1 LFVLS
6 TTVTSNVIVPEL
18 HGVPEIVAVIAVV
31 DDVVVRHIAGRVGLL
46 GAYPEIVRLYGE
58 TPPVNEIVT

>member
-1 LFVLS
+1 MLS

-31 DDVVVRHIAGRVGLL
+31 EEVVARHIPGSVGLF
-46 GAYPEIVRLYGE
+46 GAYPEIVKLYGE